1 MNRVSPEVIFLRPPE
16 RLVIEVKSSGRI
28 LRLDWQQN
36 AQPLTMQQEFYDHY
50 NIFVRGE
57 TTQEDLGLYEV
68 APAVVSFSSQRT
80 EPAELDF
87 VVISPGQTI
96 CCIVCMNSYY
106 NISLLT
112 MQLMPTQQPIMN
124 QW

>member
-1 MNRVSPEVIFLRPPE
+1 MIFLRPPE

-68 APAVVSFSSQRT
+68 APLVVSLPSQRV
-80 EPAELDF
+80 EPEELDF
-87 VVISPGQTI
+87 VVISPG
-96 CCIVCMNSYY
+96 
-106 NISLLT
+106 
-112 MQLMPTQQPIMN
+112 
-124 QW
+124 